1 MRYLVMISLCVAAVI
16 HLLPLIGVLGGDR
29 LQSLYGVAIE
39 GPDLQILMRHR
50 AVLFGLLGTFLAVAA
65 FIPGLQPVALAVGL
79 VSVLSFLSL
88 AWTTEGYNASI
99 ARVVMVDVIALVA
112 LLIGTAAY
120 FIIRSRDWPSP

>member
-16 HLLPLIGVLGGDR
+16 HLLPLMGVLGGDR

-50 AVLFGLLGTFLAVAA
+50 AVLFGLLGTFLATAA
-65 FIPGLQPVALAVGL
+65 FIPALQPTALAVGL
-79 VSVLSFLSL
+79 VSVMSFLLL
-88 AWTTEGYNASI
+88 AWTTAGYNASI
-99 ARVVMVDVIALVA
+99 ARVVAVDVVALVA
-112 LLIGTAAY
+112 LLIGTASY

>member
-1 MRYLVMISLCVAAVI
+1 MRYVVMISLCVAALV
-16 HLLPLIGVLGGDR
+16 HLLPLIGVLGGER

-50 AVLFGLLGTFLAVAA
+50 AVLFGLLGTYLLAAA
-65 FIPGLQPVALAVGL
+65 FIPILQPTALGAGL
-79 VSVLSFLSL
+79 VSVLSFLAL

-99 ARVVMVDVIALVA
+99 ARVVAVDVVALVA

-120 FIIRSRDWPSP
+120 FVIRSRGWPSP

>member
-1 MRYLVMISLCVAAVI
+1 MRYVVMISLCVAAVV
-16 HLLPLIGVLGGDR
+16 HLLPLIGVLGTDR

-50 AVLFGLLGTFLAVAA
+50 AVLFGLLGTYLLAAA
-65 FIPGLQPVALAVGL
+65 FIPVLQPTALGAGL
-79 VSVLSFLSL
+79 VSVLSFLAL

-99 ARVVMVDVIALVA
+99 ARVVAVDVVALVA

-120 FIIRSRDWPSP
+120 FVIRSRGWPSP

>member
-50 AVLFGLLGTFLAVAA
+50 AVLFGLLGTYLLVAA
-65 FIPGLQPVALAVGL
+65 FVPAMQPTALAMGL
-79 VSVLSFLSL
+79 VSVLAFLLL

-99 ARVVMVDVIALVA
+99 ARIVTADVVALVA

-120 FIIRSRDWPSP
+120 FVIRSKTWPQA

>member
-16 HLLPLIGVLGGDR
+16 HLLPLMGVLGGDR
-29 LQSLYGVAIE
+29 LQSLYGVAID

-50 AVLFGLLGTFLAVAA
+50 AVLFGLLGTFLLVAA
-65 FIPGLQPVALAVGL
+65 FVPALQPTALAVGL
-79 VSVLSFLSL
+79 VSVLAFLLL

-112 LLIGTAAY
+112 LLIGTAAT
-120 FIIRSRDWPSP
+120 FIIRSKTWPQA

>member
-16 HLLPLIGVLGGDR
+16 HLLPLMGVLGGDR
-29 LQSLYGVAIE
+29 LQSLYGVAID

-50 AVLFGLLGTFLAVAA
+50 AVLFGLLGTFLLVAA
-65 FIPGLQPVALAVGL
+65 FVPALQPTALAMGL
-79 VSVLSFLSL
+79 VSVLAFLLL

-112 LLIGTAAY
+112 LLIGTAAT
-120 FIIRSRDWPSP
+120 FIIRSKTWPQA

>member
-1 MRYLVMISLCVAAVI
+1 MRYLVMICLCVAAVI

-29 LQSLYGVAIE
+29 LQSLYGFAIE

-50 AVLFGLLGTFLAVAA
+50 AVLFGLLGTLLAVAA
-65 FIPGLQPVALAVGL
+65 FVPGLQPVALAVGL
-79 VSVLSFLSL
+79 VSVLSFLLL
-88 AWTTEGYNASI
+88 AWTSEGYNASI

-120 FIIRSRDWPSP
+120 FVIRSRGWPSP

>member
-1 MRYLVMISLCVAAVI
+1 MRYVVMISLCVAALV
-16 HLLPLIGVLGGDR
+16 HLLPLIGVLGGER

-50 AVLFGLLGTFLAVAA
+50 AVLFGLLGTYLLAAA
-65 FIPGLQPVALAVGL
+65 FIPVLQPTALGAGL
-79 VSVLSFLSL
+79 VSVLSFLAL

-99 ARVVMVDVIALVA
+99 ARVVAVDVVALVA

-120 FIIRSRDWPSP
+120 FVIRSRGWPSP